1 MKLLRFK
8 DARKKCGLTQEQVA
22 KEIGI
27 SRAAYTNIENG
38 KRECDYSTLIN
49 LAVLYNTSVDSLIG
63 YEPLED
69 DIATVIA
76 DNQDHAIQEFETMCK
91 TVSATTLDK
100 LHTILFTLKRIQKND
115 VLDVVSKQFIFAC
128 IAEIIGRIEIYVDLD
143 GYKQNTRHS
152 NILLNGCNTALKD
165 IVDIISDFTNDTP
178 QKENILIPFYS
189 QPASAGLGTYLFDT
203 VDAEWVNIPKTE
215 ISQNAD
221 FLLEVR
227 GDSMSPKFCDGDKVL
242 IKKTHSIRE
251 GEIGIFIVDGES
263 YIKQMGKNELISLNP
278 NYPNITLKEYSDC
291 RCVGKVLGILIE

>member
-8 DARKKCGLTQEQVA
+8 EVRKKCGLTQEQVA

-38 KRECDYSTLIN
+38 KRECDYSTLMS
-49 LAVLYNTSVDSLIG
+49 LATLYNTSIDTLIG
-63 YEPLED
+63 YEPLENE
-69 DIATVIA
+69 IATVVA
-76 DNQDHAIQEFETMCK
+76 DSHDHIIEEFEAMCK

-100 LHTILFTLKRIQKND
+100 LHTILCTLKRIQKNN

-128 IAEIIGRIEIYVDLD
+128 IAEIVGRIEIYTDLD

-152 NILLNGCNTALKD
+152 NVLLNGCNIALKE
-165 IVDIISDFTNDTP
+165 IVDTISEYANDAPHT
-178 QKENILIPFYS
+178 ENILIPFYS
-189 QPASAGLGTYLFDT
+189 QPASAGSGTYLFDAA
-203 VDAEWVNIPKTE
+203 DGEWVNIPRTE
-215 ISQNAD
+215 ISKNAD

-227 GDSMSPKFCDGDKVL
+227 GSSMSPKFCDGDKVL

-263 YIKQMGKNELISLNP
+263 YIKQMGKNELISINKS
-278 NYPNITLKEYSDC
+278 YPNIALREFNDC
-291 RCVGKVLGILIE
+291 RCIGKVLGILIE

>member
-8 DARKKCGLTQEQVA
+8 EARKKCGLTQEQVA

-38 KRECDYSTLIN
+38 KRECDYSTLIS
-49 LAVLYNTSVDSLIG
+49 LATLYNTSIDALIG

-69 DIATVIA
+69 DIATIVT
-76 DNQDHAIQEFETMCK
+76 DNQDHVMQEFEAMCK

-100 LHTILFTLKRIQKND
+100 LHTILCTIKRIQKNS
-115 VLDVVSKQFIFAC
+115 VLDVVSKQFIFSC
-128 IAEIIGRIEIYVDLD
+128 IAEIIGRIEIYTDLD

-152 NILLNGCNTALKD
+152 NVLLNGCNTALKEITD
-165 IVDIISDFTNDTP
+165 VVAEFVNDTP
-178 QKENILIPFYS
+178 RTENILIPFYS

-203 VDAEWVNIPKTE
+203 ADGEWVNIPKTE

-242 IKKTHSIRE
+242 IKSTHSIRE

-263 YIKQMGKNELISLNP
+263 YIKQMGKNKLISLNKK
-278 NYPNITLKEYSDC
+278 YQNIPLREYNDC